1 VKKSIQV
8 RKINKSYTG
17 IQNISKYI
25 SRLVRHEIMF
35 TLTLLIIVL
44 SVLFYELRLLN
55 SQLLIN
61 SIVNNDIDYEEFR
74 KLLISEEAINRVKS
88 EVNHIVKT
96 KPEYEGILYMDPV
109 GYLTLSMMAG
119 KYDLINNNPVDGA
132 TFIRALAQVVSV
144 NSFRELYLYYSE
156 VLSDAVFFPVP
167 RMKEADIHYS
177 DSWNYKR
184 TYGGL
189 RKHEGTDLMAS
200 NNLSG
205 YFPVI
210 SITEGIVE
218 KLGWLEQGGYRIGIR
233 SNAGGYF
240 YYAHLYKYAP
250 EIAIG
255 DKIIA
260 GQLLG
265 FMGDSGYGPEGT
277 TGKFDVHLHLGV
289 YVDSDALGTGEMSV
303 NPYYLLR
310 LIEKNRTYLLPV
322 SKE

>member
-1 VKKSIQV
+1 MH
-8 RKINKSYTG
+8 KINKTDTG
-17 IQNISKYI
+17 IHNIRMYI
-25 SRLVRHEIMF
+25 SRLLRYKITF
-35 TLTLLIIVL
+35 LIALLIIVL

-61 SIVNNDIDYEEFR
+61 SIINEDIDYEEFR
-74 KLLISEEAINRVKS
+74 KLLISEEAIKQVKA
-88 EVNHIVKT
+88 EVNHLIKT

-109 GYLTLSMMAG
+109 GYLTLSMMIRN
-119 KYDLINNNPVDGA
+119 YDLLNNNPVDEV
-132 TFIRALAQVVSV
+132 TFTRALAKVASV
-144 NSFRELYLYYSE
+144 NTFRELYLYYNAI
-156 VLSDAVFFPVP
+156 LSDTVFFPIP
-167 RMKEADIHYS
+167 RMDEADISYS
-177 DSWNYKR
+177 DSWYNKR

-200 NNLSG
+200 NNLRG

-210 SITEGIVE
+210 SITDGIVE

-233 SNAGGYF
+233 STAGGYF
-240 YYAHLYKYAP
+240 YYAHLHKYAS
-250 EIAIG
+250 EVAIG

-289 YVDSDALGTGEMSV
+289 YVNSDALGSDEMSV
-303 NPYYLLR
+303 NPYWLLK
-310 LIEKNRTYLLPV
+310 LIEKNRTYLSPALN
-322 SKE
+322 E